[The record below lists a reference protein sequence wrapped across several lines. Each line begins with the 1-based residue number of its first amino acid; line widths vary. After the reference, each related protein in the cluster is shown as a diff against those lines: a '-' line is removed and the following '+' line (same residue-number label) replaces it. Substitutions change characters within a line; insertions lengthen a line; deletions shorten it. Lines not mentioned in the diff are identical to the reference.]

1 MATPIQVRNDLI
13 PLKAGIVRLTPL
25 DANGNPIYAESIT
38 TKRQFLTS
46 TQITTTRTSETL
58 PNGNGSDKD
67 FPTDERHTLAL
78 VTQTYDPKFHSMLSG
93 SESVSDPSPI
103 LHDTTVVP
111 DDSGTVTF
119 TKDIPVAAPNDP
131 DSKIWFEIRDA
142 YGNLLTETTEES
154 VTATTYKYDKDTKT
168 LTFDETLANIALSCV
183 YYVAATNGE
192 AYQASPILKNKQF
205 QVEVFGEMQSAD
217 YGDITQYY
225 SRMPRATVSGDI
237 PRVTSQK
244 SISAAITYNF
254 QSAPVPQ
261 GMSSFYD
268 SYTPQTTTTT
278 E

>member
-1 MATPIQVRNDLI
+1 MADTKQVRNDLI

-25 DANGNPIYAESIT
+25 DANGNPIYAQAIT

-46 TQITTTRTSETL
+46 TQITTTRSSETL

-78 VTQTYDPKFHSMLSG
+78 TTQTYDPKFHSMLSG
-93 SESVSDPSPI
+93 SDKVENPTPI
-103 LHDTTVVP
+103 LHDTTITP
-111 DDSGTVTF
+111 NDTGSVTF
-119 TKDIPVAAPNDP
+119 TGSDVPVAAPNDP

-142 YGNLLTETTEES
+142 YGNLLNETEDT
-154 VTATTYKYDKDTKT
+154 VTATTYKYDADTKT
-168 LTFDETLANIALSCV
+168 LTFASTMANIALSCV
-183 YYVAATNGE
+183 YYVAATSGE
-192 AYQASPILKNKQF
+192 AYQASPILRNKQF
-205 QVEVFGEMQSAD
+205 QIEVFGEMQSAD

-225 SRMPRATVSGDI
+225 AKMPRATVSGDI

-261 GMSSFYD
+261 GMSAFYD
-268 SYTPQTTTTT
+268 SYTPQTTA
-278 E
+278 

>member
-1 MATPIQVRNDLI
+1 MATTPNKVRDDLI

-25 DANGNPIYAESIT
+25 DANGNPIYAEAIT

-78 VTQTYDPKFHSMLSG
+78 VTQTYDPKFHAMLSG
-93 SESVSDPSPI
+93 SETVTSPAPI

-111 DDSGTVTF
+111 DDTGAFTF

-131 DSKIWFEIRDA
+131 DSKIWLEIRDA
-142 YGNLLTETTEES
+142 YGNLLTETSETT
-154 VTATTYKYDKDTKT
+154 VTDTNYKYDADTKT
-168 LTFDETLANIALSCV
+168 LTFATSLANVALSCV
-183 YYVAATNGE
+183 YYVAGTGGD
-192 AYQASPILKNKQF
+192 AYQSSPILKNKQF

-225 SRMPRATVSGDI
+225 ARMPRATVSGDI

-261 GMSSFYD
+261 GMSAFYD
-268 SYTPQTTTTT
+268 SYTPQTTATV
-278 E
+278 

>member
-1 MATPIQVRNDLI
+1 MPNANKVRNDLI

-25 DANGNPIYAESIT
+25 DENANPIYAQSIT

-46 TQITTTRTSETL
+46 TQITTTRTSESL
-58 PNGNGSDKD
+58 PNGNGSDKE

-78 VTQTYDPKFHSMLSG
+78 VTQTYDPKFHAMLSG
-93 SESVSDPSPI
+93 SEVVSAPKPI

-111 DDSGTVTF
+111 NDSGEVVL
-119 TKDIPVAAPNDP
+119 DNNAEPVAAPNDP

-142 YGNLLTETTEES
+142 YGNLLEETTSE
-154 VTATTYKYDKDTKT
+154 VNDATQYKYDSGTKT
-168 LTFDETLANIALSCV
+168 LTFDTSLANVALSCI
-183 YYVAATNGE
+183 YYVSANTGD
-192 AYQASPILKNKQF
+192 AYQASPILKNRQF

-217 YGDITQYY
+217 YGDTTQYY
-225 SRMPRATVSGDI
+225 ACMPRATVSGDI

-261 GMSSFYD
+261 GMSAFYE
-268 SYTPQTTTTT
+268 SYTPATTT
-278 E
+278 